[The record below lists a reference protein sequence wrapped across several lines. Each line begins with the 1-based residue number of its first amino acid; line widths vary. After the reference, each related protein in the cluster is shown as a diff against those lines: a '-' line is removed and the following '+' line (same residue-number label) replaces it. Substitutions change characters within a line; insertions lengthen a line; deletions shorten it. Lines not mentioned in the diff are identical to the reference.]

1 MGTSTAE
8 RQFDP
13 ARPIVAFDFDGT
25 LTVRDSFLAFLRW
38 RRGTPAYALGALKL
52 IPDLVSYAFHRDR
65 EALKSR
71 AATVYLRGLS
81 EANLDADAERFAE
94 AHITTLLRPDAA
106 QAWLTWK
113 ERGAVV
119 CIVTASPEHTVRPF
133 ARRLGADLLLG
144 THLHVD
150 HQGLITGAFATANCR
165 GQEKV
170 DRLREVFGDDIRL
183 AAAYGDTSGD
193 TEMLAIADAPGF
205 RVFTRK
211 PASSSR
217 PRR

>member
-1 MGTSTAE
+1 MGTPNQE
-8 RQFDP
+8 RQFDR

-25 LTVRDSFLAFLRW
+25 LTVEDSFLAYLRW
-38 RRGTPAYALGALKL
+38 KEGALPYALGGLKL
-52 IPDLVSYAFHRDR
+52 LPDLAAYLFSRDR

-71 AATVYLRGLS
+71 AATVYLRGMS
-81 EANLDADAERFAE
+81 EADLDASAERFAE
-94 AHITTLLRPDAA
+94 LVITRLLRPDAA
-106 QAWLTWK
+106 QTWLTWK
-113 ERGAVV
+113 ERGAVM

-150 HQGLITGAFATANCR
+150 HEGCITGAFATANCR

-170 DRLREVFGDDIRL
+170 DRLREVFGDDVRL

-211 PASSSR
+211 P
-217 PRR
+217 

>member
-1 MGTSTAE
+1 MGTPPAP

-25 LTVRDSFLAFLRW
+25 LTVRDSFTAFLLHRA
-38 RRGTPAYALGALKL
+38 GPLAYAFGLLRLG
-52 IPDLVSYAFHRDR
+52 PDLVAYLFSRDR

-71 AATVYLRGLS
+71 AATIYLRGMS
-81 EANLDADAERFAE
+81 AAELDESAERFAE
-94 AHITTLLRPDAA
+94 RSVTTLLRPDAA
-106 QAWLTWK
+106 QCWLEWK
-113 ERGAVV
+113 QRGAVM
-119 CIVTASPEHTVRPF
+119 CIVTASPEQTVAPF

-144 THLHVD
+144 THLHFDDGGRV
-150 HQGLITGAFATANCR
+150 TGAFATANCR

-170 DRLREVFGDDIRL
+170 DRLRAVFGPDVRL

-211 PASSSR
+211 P
-217 PRR
+217 